1 MKFLSLLALVA
12 FASAAPTSEPGNDLV
27 ERFSGGCGVKQASF
41 YGDAQVAAAANQ
53 ACTLFRSGKVVGSN
67 KYPHK
72 FNNGEKFKFHGVA
85 GPYQEFPI
93 IKTGAIYNGGSPG
106 PDRVVINSACTVAGL
121 ITHNGA
127 SGNKFVACSGT
138 N

>member
-12 FASAAPTSEPGNDLV
+12 FASAAPASEPANDLV

-41 YGDAQVAAAANQ
+41 YGDAQVAAAAQ
-53 ACTLFRSGKVVGSN
+53 KACTLFKAKQTIGTN

-72 FNNGEKFKFHGVA
+72 FNNGEKFKFNGVK

-93 IKTGAIYNGGSPG
+93 IKTGALYTGGDPG
-106 PDRVVINSACTVAGL
+106 ADRVVITGSCQVAGL

-127 SGNKFVACSGT
+127 KTGKFIPCSGT

>member
-93 IKTGAIYNGGSPG
+93 IKTGAIYNGGTCVTPST
-106 PDRVVINSACTVAGL
+106 IL
-121 ITHNGA
+121 LF
-127 SGNKFVACSGT
+127 SGSFLLDYSFFSSFTFLN
-138 N
+138 

>member
-1 MKFLSLLALVA
+1 MKFFSLLALVA
-12 FASAAPTSEPGNDLV
+12 FASAAPASEPANDLV

-41 YGDAQVAAAANQ
+41 YGDAQVAAAAQ
-53 ACTLFRSGKVVGSN
+53 KACTLFKAKQTVGSN
-67 KYPHK
+67 KYPHTFK
-72 FNNGEKFKFHGVA
+72 NGEKFKFNGVK

-93 IKTGAIYNGGSPG
+93 INTGALYSGGAPG
-106 PDRVVINSACTVAGL
+106 ADRVVITSSCQVAGL

-127 SGNKFVACSGT
+127 KGNKFVPCSGT